1 MERAAPQLPLDLY
14 SWNARRLLYFH
25 SRGPDAL
32 DLPEQ
37 LAVRAELDFHKEA
50 LDEAQALADKPRGRH
65 ALVLGD
71 QPWTPA
77 MAQAHVVRVSLVVN
91 LLSLDA
97 VYRADAQDREGAV
110 RSCRG
115 AINAARSLGDE
126 PFVISQ
132 LMRKNQA
139 TVAIRGIQYLL
150 NRGEC
155 EPETLADLQH
165 QLEVEADH
173 PGFLIAMRGHRALLH
188 EILTA
193 LEAGRVGWDQIF
205 PDRPHS
211 PLLDWTSAPSR
222 DEIRRQHAEMLLFLG
237 RMIEAAAKP
246 SPERAALLRDLQ
258 PELDNGQFPLLAP
271 PLRELP
277 GLEERFAARDA
288 HLRCA
293 AAAVACERY
302 RSDHGCWPTS
312 LEVLTPDYLKETPL
326 DPANG
331 KPLRYQRLDD
341 NVVISSRCLDDRTR
355 DRPRRYNPDD
365 PTARYGVMVRLWDV
379 SQRGRPKPP
388 MPPEPEPRRP

>member
-1 MERAAPQLPLDLY
+1 M
-14 SWNARRLLYFH
+14 
-25 SRGPDAL
+25 
-32 DLPEQ
+32 
-37 LAVRAELDFHKEA
+37 
-50 LDEAQALADKPRGRH
+50 
-65 ALVLGD
+65 VLGD
-71 QPWTPA
+71 QPWTLA
-77 MAQAHVVRVSLVVN
+77 TTQANGVRVALVVN
-91 LLSLDA
+91 LLCLDA
-97 VYRADAQDREGAV
+97 VYRADAEDREGAA
-110 RSCRG
+110 RSCRA

-139 TVAIRGIQYLL
+139 TTAIRGVQYLI

-155 EPETLADLQH
+155 EPKTLADLQY

-173 PGFLIAMRGHRALLH
+173 PGFLIALRSHRVLLH
-188 EILTA
+188 EILNA
-193 LEAGRVGWDQIF
+193 LEAGKVGWDRIF

-237 RMIEAAAKP
+237 RTIEAAKKP

-271 PLRELP
+271 PLRDLP
-277 GLEERFAARDA
+277 GLENHFSAREA

-302 RSDHGCWPTS
+302 RSDHGCWPTT
-312 LEVLTPDYLKETPL
+312 LEVLKPDYLKETPL
-326 DPANG
+326 DPTDG

-341 NVVISSRCLDDRTR
+341 NVVISSQCQDERG
-355 DRPRRYNPDD
+355 RRYYASD
-365 PTARYGVMVRLWDV
+365 PLARTGVMVRLWDV
-379 SQRGRPKPP
+379 SQRGRPRVDMPPLQP
-388 MPPEPEPRRP
+388 MPPERRRP